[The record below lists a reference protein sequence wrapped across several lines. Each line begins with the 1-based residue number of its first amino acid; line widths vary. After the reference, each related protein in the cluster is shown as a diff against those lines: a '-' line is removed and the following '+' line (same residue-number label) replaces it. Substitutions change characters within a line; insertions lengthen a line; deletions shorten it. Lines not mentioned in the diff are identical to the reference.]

1 MTLTKYEI
9 FNKVAE
15 LNSFTKAAEVLGF
28 TQSAVS
34 HAISSLEKEFSFPL
48 FIRNHSTLTLT
59 KNAEELLITVRKIL
73 YYNNMLKQEVAA
85 INGFQKGTVRVGV
98 FSSISKNWIPG
109 ILKNGGK
116 VSKYWNW
123 ITGRKLCWGWELVT
137 KREIRLWIY

>member
-1 MTLTKYEI
+1 MALNKTKKYNGNMNKIHEEDHSD
-9 FNKVAE
+9 FNKVVE

-28 TQSAVS
+28 IQSAVS

-85 INGFQKGTVRVGV
+85 INGFQKGTVRVG
-98 FSSISKNWIPG
+98 
-109 ILKNGGK
+109 GGFE
-116 VSKYWNW
+116 
-123 ITGRKLCWGWELVT
+123 CF
-137 KREIRLWIY
+137 

>member
-34 HAISSLEKEFSFPL
+34 HAISSLEKELSFPL

-109 ILKNGGK
+109 ILKKWRKSFQILKSN
-116 VSKYWNW
+116 YWKETMLRLR
-123 ITGRKLCWGWELVT
+123 IGYKTGD
-137 KREIRLWIY
+137 

>member
-34 HAISSLEKEFSFPL
+34 HAISSLEKELSFPL

-109 ILKNGGK
+109 ILKKNGGK
-116 VSKYWNW
+116 VSKY
-123 ITGRKLCWGWELVT
+123 
-137 KREIRLWIY
+137 